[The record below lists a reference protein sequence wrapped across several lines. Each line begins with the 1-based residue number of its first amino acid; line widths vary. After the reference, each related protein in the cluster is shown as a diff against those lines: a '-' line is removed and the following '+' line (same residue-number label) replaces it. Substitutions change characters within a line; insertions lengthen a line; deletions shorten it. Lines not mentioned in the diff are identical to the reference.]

1 MRRMPNSI
9 VILAVF
15 LGVWSVPVQ
24 SLDQAS
30 GLLLGGSLK
39 APIKLEVF
47 SDFQCPAC
55 RELYLYTI
63 KKVIQDY
70 SGKDKVCVIYHEFPL
85 QMHPYSRQASR
96 YIEAVSQL
104 GQQKLLAVFNVLFT
118 DQAQWG
124 KDGNLEASLSK
135 VLSREEIQTLK
146 KIMTDASIDATIE
159 KEIQLGNAKEVTST
173 PTMIISYSGK
183 QQKVS
188 DPVNYITMKQ
198 FFDQIL
204 K

>member
-1 MRRMPNSI
+1 MLNSM

-85 QMHPYSRQASR
+85 QTHPYSRQASR
-96 YIEAVSQL
+96 YIEAASQL

-135 VLSREEIQTLK
+135 ALSREEIQTLK
-146 KIMTDASIDATIE
+146 KIMADASIDAIIE

-188 DPVNYITMKQ
+188 DPVNYVTMKQ